1 MINKIEKA
9 IENTKK
15 EHFSVAV
22 ALKDEVTK
30 KSPPIV
36 TASGRGSMAEK
47 ILQIAFDNGI
57 KVRQDADLAEIL
69 SAIDIDS
76 EIPVEAFTA
85 VAEILNY
92 VYMENNNLDVS
103 LFDN

>member
-1 MINKIEKA
+1 MVNKIEQA
-9 IENTKK
+9 IEKNKK

-22 ALKDEVTK
+22 ALKDEIK
-30 KSPPIV
+30 KKKPPIV
-36 TASGRGSMAEK
+36 TASGKGAMAEK
-47 ILQIAFDNGI
+47 ILQIAFDNDI

-76 EIPVEAFTA
+76 EIPVEAFAA
-85 VAEILNY
+85 VAEIMNY
-92 VYMENNNLDVS
+92 VYAENKELDVS